1 MLPDRFMV
9 DEWRL
14 GLLRKTAK
22 KNFGPYA
29 RYFTVAWINNI
40 TKGGPVPK
48 YIQEWA
54 ETEEEK

>member
-1 MLPDRFMV
+1 MV